1 MTDIV
6 CESRLRRAFDTF
18 DHAGK
23 GFITLDELER
33 LLRAFGLADVSKQ
46 LVASFMRSTVSGN
59 FRINEVTFEDARKI
73 IQNNYTPG
81 STEEMWT
88 VFKLIDDMKKKK
100 KTDEDHLDELG
111 GIAAP
116 NNGRRNADALHIST
130 GRLSVDDLRAAAL
143 RTGIFNAYIPTE
155 GASEIAER
163 RRRKVAARKR
173 RQQQEEKREQQLR
186 EDRARRLASAN
197 MDDDDMLATTMG
209 NIPAD
214 QTIKRTRFDITVNSD
229 LTPSESAGVGDE
241 IADIMA
247 DPDGQ
252 APQQSK
258 KSRSLARFIEL
269 VAEYPDK
276 GITFEEWRRIQVKM
290 SEGDDRAGNFETMS
304 QTFRSGGPVLHSAR
318 SFYSASM

>member
-46 LVASFMRSTVSGN
+46 LVASFMRSTVSGTY
-59 FRINEVTFEDARKI
+59 RINEVTFEDARKI
-73 IQNNYTPG
+73 IQSNYTAG

-88 VFKLIDDMKKKK
+88 VFKLIDDLKKKK
-100 KTDEDHLDELG
+100 HDDDLHDDVPLLPG
-111 GIAAP
+111 
-116 NNGRRNADALHIST
+116 GRRNAADALHHIST
-130 GRLSVDDLRAAAL
+130 GRLTVDDLRAAAI

-186 EDRARRLASAN
+186 EDRSRRGVQ
-197 MDDDDMLATTMG
+197 DDEELNSTIG
-209 NIPAD
+209 GD

-229 LTPSESAGVGDE
+229 LSPSESAGVCDDQSE
-241 IADIMA
+241 MFV
-247 DPDGQ
+247 DPDQQ

-258 KSRSLARFIEL
+258 SSRSFARFTEL

-290 SEGDDRAGNFETMS
+290 SEGDDRAGNNFETLS
-304 QTFRSGGPVLHSAR
+304 QTFRSGGPGGLHSAR
-318 SFYSASM
+318 SFYSSM

>member
-6 CESRLRRAFDTF
+6 CDSRLRRAFDTF

-46 LVASFMRSTVSGN
+46 LVASFMRSTVSGTY
-59 FRINEVTFEDARKI
+59 RINEVTFEDARKI
-73 IQNNYTPG
+73 IQSNYTSG

-88 VFKLIDDMKKKK
+88 VFKLIDDLKRKKS
-100 KTDEDHLDELG
+100 DDDVHDVD
-111 GIAAP
+111 AP
-116 NNGRRNADALHIST
+116 TLPGNRRNTADALHHIST
-130 GRLSVDDLRAAAL
+130 GRLTVDDLRAAAI

-186 EDRARRLASAN
+186 EDRSRRGVAEDEELA
-197 MDDDDMLATTMG
+197 MTLG
-209 NIPAD
+209 D

-229 LTPSESAGVGDE
+229 LSPSESAGL
-241 IADIMA
+241 ADDQSEMFV
-247 DPDGQ
+247 DHDQQ
-252 APQQSK
+252 APPQSK
-258 KSRSLARFIEL
+258 TSRSFARFIEL

-290 SEGDDRAGNFETMS
+290 SEGDDRAGNFETLS
-304 QTFRSGGPVLHSAR
+304 QTFRSGGGPGGLHSAR
-318 SFYSASM
+318 SFYSSM